1 LLLQVSRYME
11 IIQLQHQIWNY
22 MEPLLQADKPSTP
35 FLSYINK
42 TIEKYE
48 SAPSIAFKI
57 ANYYSCPPEISN
69 DDLNMLFRIR
79 DCDYHQELTTRLN
92 LISIWNIANK
102 NVLNDLLQFFE
113 PVGELHRDIQRE
125 KMEIRNGTLFF
136 QQLKAYDDEIEVIKS
151 DSNVEKVLKE
161 ILIIREA
168 QCDLIKNFMMN
179 KENDS
184 TNETD
189 MNASE
194 NYSVGL
200 IVCLVLG
207 SGLVVIMTAFAIKMM
222 TI

>member
-1 LLLQVSRYME
+1 ME

-22 MEPLLQADKPSTP
+22 MEPLLQADKPCTP
-35 FLSYINK
+35 FLSHMNK

-48 SAPSIAFKI
+48 TAPFIAFKI

-79 DCDYHQELTTRLN
+79 DCDYHQDLTTRLN
-92 LISIWNIANK
+92 LISIWNIFNK
-102 NVLNDLLQFFE
+102 YVLNDLLQFFE
-113 PVGELHRDIQRE
+113 PAGELKRE
-125 KMEIRNGTLFF
+125 NLELRNGTLFF
-136 QQLKAYDDEIEVIKS
+136 QQLKVYDDEIEVIKS

-168 QCDLIKNFMMN
+168 QCDLIIKLLMN

-189 MNASE
+189 LNASE
-194 NYSVGL
+194 NYSPGL
-200 IVCLVLG
+200 IVGLVLG
-207 SGLVVIMTAFAIKMM
+207 SGLGVIMTAFAIKMM